1 MHKALSLTLIGLLAA
16 IGSAAPVC
24 VVSDARDQVVFSHDG
39 PEDVLRPKDGGI
51 VYLPPRRSRSVDLD
65 ARMRDLIAR
74 EMTIEYNGSEYE
86 QGLADDLCLG
96 RRLGETLE
104 ETVTVS
110 TTHSVEIGMS
120 IEVSSK
126 PFGMGVAFTTS
137 VGYGFS
143 STSET
148 STALNYGFE
157 LEKGDSGYIGMVNA
171 QISSRVRFR
180 SCKCYDQACV
190 NQCRN
195 GQWQSDQTLH
205 HQKVIMK
212 NGTPRGYVAFV
223 YTN

>member
-1 MHKALSLTLIGLLAA
+1 MQ
-16 IGSAAPVC
+16 
-24 VVSDARDQVVFSHDG
+24 VSRDIICTTPSCS
-39 PEDVLRPKDGGI
+39 I
-51 VYLPPRRSRSVDLD
+51 S
-65 ARMRDLIAR
+65 
-74 EMTIEYNGSEYE
+74 
-86 QGLADDLCLG
+86 
-96 RRLGETLE
+96 LE

-120 IEVSSK
+120 VEVSSK

-180 SCKCYDQACV
+180 SCTCYDEACSER
-190 NQCRN
+190 CRN

-212 NGTPRGYVAFV
+212 NGTPRGYVAFI